1 MFVEDEGLVH
11 RFRLD
16 QGEVRIGRDQS
27 NDIWIDS
34 PAVRPQTCLV
44 YARDGGHHLKVYDG
58 AKVLLNGQ
66 AVRGLNQLYSGD
78 RIGVGDRELLYGRDD
93 SLPQIAVGLTVML
106 DGVVQYGTVYRR
118 NRVRLGRV
126 DADMLL
132 GDPSV
137 SERHMVIECYSE
149 HGLFAFDLGGQTGTL
164 VRGERVHERCRL
176 YDGDIVQLGQVS
188 LRIHLLPAE
197 AYGILLAE
205 PLPERPLVAMAAPKP
220 MDRGPNQR
228 FDAHAGGP
236 DRRQS
241 DGRASTG
248 GFVRPSHSASAVAQ
262 TGQTPLDRRP
272 PAPEPPPERP
282 ARNGPPATEIGSLAN
297 LLRDAQRQGGFDEP
311 QHTTMAD
318 AVKARVD
325 LAAMAAAQR
334 QQSEPAAARQSVR
347 VRQAA
352 EYEAPTQPAEPM
364 GFHEQR
370 TEMLDTNRVY
380 EGLNPGRSRQ
390 QDGAIPLTAMLDTE
404 LPPPLPPRTRAQ
416 REEEELK
423 PPSAG
428 GDRYRISKST
438 GSFDRDDYG
447 YSNREPARGSEQRV
461 AEPQQRISEPQ
472 LRAAEPQL
480 RRPEAPAPDQD
491 RYRLG
496 RASGSFDRQPVQDN
510 RPRVASRPLTE
521 AERIANPDWAVQQD
535 QAAHGETDASQ
546 RMRQLRT
553 IDGSRRLDGDK
564 DRNR

>member
-44 YARDGGHHLKVYDG
+44 YARDGGHHLKVYEG

-93 SLPQIAVGLTVML
+93 SLPQIAIGLTVLL

-126 DADMLL
+126 DADMVFA
-132 GDPSV
+132 DASV
-137 SERHMVIECYSE
+137 SDRHMVIECYSE
-149 HGLFAFDLGGQTGTL
+149 HGLFAFDLGSQTGTV

-176 YDGDIVQLGQVS
+176 FDGDVVQLGRVS

-197 AYGILLAE
+197 AYGILLAQA
-205 PLPERPLVAMAAPKP
+205 LPDQPLVPLAAPKP
-220 MDRGPNQR
+220 MDRSPNQR
-228 FDAHAGGP
+228 FDPSAAGP
-236 DRRQS
+236 QRRQA
-241 DGRASTG
+241 DGRSTSG
-248 GFVRPSHSASAVAQ
+248 GFVRPMHSVNAAAQ
-262 TGQTPLDRRP
+262 SGQPPLERRP
-272 PAPEPPPERP
+272 PAPEPFAERP
-282 ARNGPPATEIGSLAN
+282 APQGPPATEIGSLAN
-297 LLRDAQRQGGFDEP
+297 LLRDARQQGAFGEP

-318 AVKARVD
+318 AVKARSD
-325 LAAMAAAQR
+325 LEALAAAQR
-334 QQSEPAAARQSVR
+334 PKTEPAAPRESIR
-347 VRQAA
+347 VRQA
-352 EYEAPTQPAEPM
+352 EEFEAATQPPPQT

-380 EGLNPGRSRQ
+380 EGLSYGRERMA
-390 QDGAIPLTAMLDTE
+390 DGAIPLTAVLDTE

-423 PPSAG
+423 QPSAG
-428 GDRYRISKST
+428 GERYRISKAT
-438 GSFDRDDYG
+438 GGFDREDYG
-447 YSNREPARGSEQRV
+447 YANREPGRPTEQRAPEPQQRV
-461 AEPQQRISEPQ
+461 AEPQPRRSEP
-472 LRAAEPQL
+472 P
-480 RRPEAPAPDQD
+480 PPDQE

-496 RASGSFDRQPVQDN
+496 RTSGSFDRQPVQDN
-510 RPRVASRPLTE
+510 RPRVAARPLTE
-521 AERIANPDWAVQQD
+521 AERIANPDWALQQHP
-535 QAAHGETDASQ
+535 AAQGETDASQ
-546 RMRQLRT
+546 RLRQQRT
-553 IDGSRRLDGDK
+553 IDGSRRIDGDR
-564 DRNR
+564 DRDR